1 MIIVSRATKN
11 AGKYYCG
18 GDPEDEQIGYVS
30 CRLVCGSIQGPKHG
44 QTIALSLIR
53 GYGTGRD
60 HIDLLRRWSFS
71 EKVVLH

>member
-1 MIIVSRATKN
+1 MLENITVAVTQRTNKLDMSV
-11 AGKYYCG
+11 AG
-18 GDPEDEQIGYVS
+18 
-30 CRLVCGSIQGPKHG
+30 LFAAAFQGPKHG